1 MHASN
6 HDKPELATASGQAKS
21 YPLSFTGN
29 GGEYFRIWIVNLFLS
44 IITVG
49 IYSAWAKVRRES
61 YFHGNL
67 LLDRA
72 AFGYHGKPIA
82 ILKGRVV
89 AVVLLL
95 ALSVAQNAGPL
106 AYGVAI
112 LALLVVAP
120 WLIVRAFRFRA
131 HNTSYRGLR
140 FSFDGSYRQALTAF
154 IGYGLLTLLTLGI
167 AFPLFYRQ
175 QRAFILDNLRYG
187 RSKFGCGATVG
198 QFYRLFLAP
207 LGLACGMMVVVG
219 VLAAIGDMASKLIPL
234 LITVSLMAM
243 TLFLMP
249 YVRVRSANLIWNHAT
264 LDRMSFSSNLKILP
278 YFWLVAVNLLLLV
291 FTLGLYWP
299 WARVRLARYRA
310 SCLALRADESLDS
323 FVAGEGSNSGAVGD
337 EVSEL
342 MDFDIAL

>member
-6 HDKPELATASGQAKS
+6 HDQPEPVSGDPHAGS
-21 YPLSFTGN
+21 YPFTFTGS

-49 IYSAWAKVRRES
+49 IYSAWAKVRRER

-67 LLDRA
+67 VLDKS
-72 AFGYHGKPIA
+72 AFAYHGNPVA
-82 ILKGRVV
+82 ILKGRLL
-89 AVVLLL
+89 AVVLLF
-95 ALSVAQNAGPL
+95 ALSAAQHAGPI
-106 AYGVAI
+106 AYGLAI
-112 LALLVVAP
+112 LGLLPLAP

-140 FSFDGSYRQALTAF
+140 FSFDGGYRQALTAF
-154 IGYGLLTLLTLGI
+154 VGYGLLTLLTLGI

-175 QRAFILDNLRYG
+175 QRTFVLDNLRYG
-187 RSKFGCGATVG
+187 ASKFKCSATVG

-207 LGLACGMMVVVG
+207 LGLAFGIMVVVG
-219 VLAAIGDMASKLIPL
+219 VLAAIGGMASQLVPL
-234 LITVSLMAM
+234 LIILSLMVM

-249 YVRVRSANLIWNHAT
+249 YVRVRSANLVWNHLT
-264 LDRMSFSSNLKILP
+264 LDRMSFSSTLKILP
-278 YFWLVAVNLLLLV
+278 YFWLVTVNLLLLML
-291 FTLGLYWP
+291 TMGLYWP

-310 SCLALRADESLDS
+310 SCLTLVAAESLDH
-323 FVAGEGSNSGAVGD
+323 FVAAETSNATALGD